1 MKLPNG
7 YGRVVKLSGKRR
19 KPYMVR
25 KTTGY
30 RIDPVKEKK
39 IAEYIII
46 GYARTKSEGLEMLAD
61 YNHNPYDTKAAKMTF
76 SEVYEEWSKKK
87 YPTVS
92 ESNVK
97 GYTASYKACTL
108 LYHRVFKDLKL
119 ADLQQVIDTC
129 GKNYPTLKKVKI
141 LFNQLYGFAL
151 KNDICN
157 KDYSTYV
164 DIAQYKDRNPNKHS
178 RNKFPREE
186 IDRIW
191 TMQDDKYYQIVLML
205 LYNGTRISEFLS
217 LKKVNVHL
225 DEQYFDVIDS
235 KTENGIRKVPIA
247 DKLLPFYRNW
257 YNSCPECEYLLHTE
271 DGNPFKYRNYFD
283 SYWTPL
289 MEQIGIQR
297 TPHCTRHTCISMLS
311 EAGVQETVI
320 KKIVGHSG
328 AMTLTEK
335 VYTHLD
341 VRILIDA
348 INRTLE

>member
-7 YGRVVKLSGKRR
+7 YGSVVKLSGKRR

-271 DGNPFKYRNYFD
+271 DGKPFKYRNYFD
-283 SYWTPL
+283 SY
-289 MEQIGIQR
+289 
-297 TPHCTRHTCISMLS
+297 
-311 EAGVQETVI
+311 
-320 KKIVGHSG
+320 
-328 AMTLTEK
+328 
-335 VYTHLD
+335 
-341 VRILIDA
+341 
-348 INRTLE
+348 

>member
-7 YGRVVKLSGKRR
+7 YGSVVKLSGKRR

-25 KTTGY
+25 KTVGY
-30 RIDPVKEKK
+30 HIDPIKEKK
-39 IAEYIII
+39 VAEYIII
-46 GYARTKSEGLEMLAD
+46 GYTATKSEGLQLLAD
-61 YNHNPYDTKAAKMTF
+61 YNHNQYDTKAAKMTF
-76 SEVYEEWSKKK
+76 SEVYEEWSRKK

-97 GYTASYKACTL
+97 GYSASYKACTI
-108 LYHRVFKDLKL
+108 LYHRVFKELKL

-129 GKNYPTLKKVKI
+129 GKNYPTLKKIKI

-157 KDYSTYV
+157 KDYSSFV

-178 RNKFPREE
+178 RNKFSKEE
-186 IDRIW
+186 VEKIW
-191 TMQDDKYYQIVLML
+191 TMKDDKYYQIPLML

-217 LKKVNVHL
+217 LKKENVHL

-247 DKLLPFYRNW
+247 DKLLPFYKAW
-257 YNSCPECEYLLHTE
+257 YESCPDCKYLLHTE
-271 DGNPFKYRNYFD
+271 DGKPFKYRNYFD
-283 SYWTPL
+283 NYWTPL
-289 MEQIGIQR
+289 MEQIGITR

-311 EAGVQETVI
+311 EAGIQETTI

-341 VRILIDA
+341 VQVLVDA
-348 INRTLE
+348 INKISE